1 MWKLTKK
8 SKKKVCKQISRINH
22 FNEEFTSTCKRFDKF
37 IKLEPLLFPNK
48 KNLSSFYIFMVTKF
62 LLFLLMTL
70 TYYHHYNYYIYIVF

>member
-48 KNLSSFYIFMVTKF
+48 KKTLVAFIFLWLLNFYYF
-62 LLFLLMTL
+62 
-70 TYYHHYNYYIYIVF
+70 Y